1 MTHPSK
7 YIELSHRMIPGKE
20 PFKLE
25 VRRYDVTDYIPEVK
39 HRPDVWY
46 IVCEI
51 EMLTHAGT
59 HIEFPYHHWEPGF
72 GAADYPL
79 ERLIGEAVV
88 LDFHHKKPGES
99 ISLTELQAH
108 DHRIKEGDIIF
119 IRTDMDQYY
128 RTPNWNDQ
136 PHLTLEACEWL
147 VQVKKPK
154 VVGTDAAGFEVP
166 GTDYQPNHLAMFKNN
181 IAMIESC
188 TNLAA
193 VGEQRMKVYILPLP
207 VEGAEASPVRIV
219 AEPLA

>member
-1 MTHPSK
+1 MTE

-25 VRRYDVTDYIPEVK
+25 VRRYDVTNYLPEVK
-39 HRPDVWY
+39 HRPEIWY

-59 HIEFPYHHWEPGF
+59 HIEFPYHHWEPGA

-99 ISLTELQAH
+99 ISLAEVQAH
-108 DHRIKEGDIIF
+108 ERRIKEGDIIF
-119 IRTDMDQYY
+119 IRTDLDRLY
-128 RTPNWNDQ
+128 RTPGWNDQ
-136 PHLTLEACEWL
+136 PHLTTEACEWL
-147 VQVKKPK
+147 VRVKKPR
-154 VVGTDAAGFEVP
+154 VIGTDAAGFEVP
-166 GTDYQPNHLAMFKNN
+166 GTDYQPNHLLMFKNN
-181 IAMIESC
+181 IAMVESC

-193 VGEQRMKVYILPLP
+193 VGDRRVKVYILPLP
-207 VEGAEASPVRIV
+207 IEGAEASPVRII
-219 AEPLA
+219 AEPLEDL